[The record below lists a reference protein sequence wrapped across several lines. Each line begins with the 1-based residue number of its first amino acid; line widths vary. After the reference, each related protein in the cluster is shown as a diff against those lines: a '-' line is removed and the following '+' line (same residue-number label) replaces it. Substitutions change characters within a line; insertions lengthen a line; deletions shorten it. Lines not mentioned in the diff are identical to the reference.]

1 MKLGE
6 KKERRGKK
14 ERKGETKYVRT
25 CTSGRELEKEKEKK
39 TYPGKSPT
47 PGRRPADTE
56 EELWGIGGEHRI
68 LYKAVKMEIV
78 LYKWSLSPPCTS
90 QP

>member
-39 TYPGKSPT
+39 KKTIPWEVPYT
-47 PGRRPADTE
+47 RE
-56 EELWGIGGEHRI
+56 E
-68 LYKAVKMEIV
+68 
-78 LYKWSLSPPCTS
+78 TS
-90 QP
+90 